1 MTQEHSFIT
10 YIRNKHSFELTIFGL
25 TVSASWSINFKQ
37 YFRTTI
43 ASPLL
48 SIKFVFTNII
58 PKTAITFINSLIKL
72 IINLNSNIIITK
84 PSIVFTMS
92 QWLKITSPIT
102 ISKLLLTLI
111 MNVIYKLDPIT
122 LKIPKINIVADF
134 IQAKFYKLW
143 EHDGKTLSTM
153 DSETLQDLD
162 YTIT

>member
-1 MTQEHSFIT
+1 
-10 YIRNKHSFELTIFGL
+10 
-25 TVSASWSINFKQ
+25 
-37 YFRTTI
+37 
-43 ASPLL
+43 
-48 SIKFVFTNII
+48 
-58 PKTAITFINSLIKL
+58 
-72 IINLNSNIIITK
+72 
-84 PSIVFTMS
+84 
-92 QWLKITSPIT
+92 
-102 ISKLLLTLI
+102 

>member
-72 IINLNSNIIITK
+72 IINLNSNIIINK

-92 QWLKITSPIT
+92 QWLKITTPIT

-111 MNVIYKLDPIT
+111 MNVIYKLDPISI
-122 LKIPKINIVADF
+122 KIPKISF
-134 IQAKFYKLW
+134 TTTPLLAKFYKLW
-143 EHDGKTLSTM
+143 EHDGKTLATM
-153 DSETLQDLD
+153 DTQTLQDLD
-162 YTIT
+162 YTIS